1 MALELAEAP
10 PPEIVRGPDFSHF
23 IGESRALKRV
33 LGTITSLL
41 DNDST
46 VLVLGESGTGKEL
59 IARAIHHNSDR
70 AANPLVIVN
79 CGAIPEEL
87 LESELF
93 GHEKGSFTG
102 AIRTRVGKFELA
114 DKGTVFLDEIGDMSP
129 TLQIKLL
136 RVLQEQEFE
145 RVGGSRTIKVNV
157 RVIAATHKNL
167 EKAIEEGKFREDL
180 YYRLNVIPIEAPPLR
195 ERGDDIN
202 QLITHFIRLFNRVKK
217 RSITGITPETMAL
230 LRAYNWPGNI
240 RELEHLIERL
250 VVLKGAGVIETS
262 DLPHKFRALE
272 PLADDQLSRDMA
284 LVGGVE
290 EALTVEK
297 RPIPATRP
305 AIPELAPV
313 DDSAAD
319 EGAALYEGVVVDTSM
334 LKEALPSAPSL
345 PMDGINLKEAVDA
358 FETALI
364 MEALRR
370 CGWVKNKAAGLLG
383 LNRTT
388 LVEKLKKKKIFREEA
403 A

>member
-10 PPEIVRGPDFSHF
+10 ATEVSRGPDFSHF

-59 IARAIHHNSDR
+59 IARAIHFNSDR

-195 ERGDDIN
+195 ERGEDIN
-202 QLITHFIRLFNRVKK
+202 MLITHFIRLFNRIKK

-230 LRAYNWPGNI
+230 LRAYTWPGNI

-250 VVLKGAGVIETS
+250 VVLKGSGVIEST

-272 PLADDQLSRDMA
+272 PSADDQLSRDMA

-290 EALTVEK
+290 EDLPVEK
-297 RPIPATRP
+297 RPIPANRP
-305 AIPELAPV
+305 ALNEPSPL
-313 DDSAAD
+313 DDSSAD
-319 EGAALYEGVVVDTSM
+319 EGAALFGGVEIDTRP
-334 LKEALPSAPSL
+334 LAETLAVTPAL

-358 FETALI
+358 F
-364 MEALRR
+364 
-370 CGWVKNKAAGLLG
+370 
-383 LNRTT
+383 
-388 LVEKLKKKKIFREEA
+388 KIFREEA